1 MSKLT
6 VQDHN
11 RDVAGFKYIYPV
23 ISRRSGGLSIGINFN
38 TNNACNWQCVYC
50 QVPDLKVG
58 AAPELDLSLLVH
70 EINIFLQDVLQGTFY
85 ERFEIEPEYRVIKD
99 IAISGN
105 GEPTSVKGFAQAIK
119 VIIEQVEQAGIP
131 SLFQYVLITNGS
143 LIHHSDVQ
151 AGLRLLNQ
159 YQGQVWFKIDSA
171 LESGR
176 AAINHAGINSQKQVE
191 NLLICAQLCDT
202 WVQTCVL
209 NYTCNRQ
216 AVGLT
221 TNAEQVAYL
230 ALLARVQEQVALQ
243 GVMLYSIARPSLQPE
258 AELISR
264 VSLEQ
269 INGLAEKI
277 RGLGM
282 VVKVSW

>member
-11 RDVAGFKYIYPV
+11 RDIVGFKYIYPV

-58 AAPELDLSLLVH
+58 AAPELDLPLLVH
-70 EINIFLQDVLQGTFY
+70 ELDVFLHDVLQGTFY
-85 ERFEIEPEYRVIKD
+85 ERFEIELEYRVIKD

-105 GEPTSVKGFAQAIK
+105 GEPTSVKGFSQAIK
-119 VIIEQVEQAGIP
+119 AIIEQVEQAMIP
-131 SLFQYVLITNGS
+131 EPFHYVLISNGS

-159 YQGQVWFKIDSA
+159 YQGQVWFKVDSA

-176 AAINHAGINSQKQVE
+176 VAINHAGINTQKQE
-191 NLLICAQLCDT
+191 ANLLICAQLCDT

-209 NYTCNRQ
+209 NYTLNQQ
-216 AVGLT
+216 AVGLST
-221 TNAEQVAYL
+221 DAEQAAYL
-230 ALLARVQEQVALQ
+230 ALLARVNEEVSLQ

-277 RGLGM
+277 RKLGM
-282 VVKVSW
+282 VVKVSL